1 MDLTFDEGSRSPIIA
16 ASIGTVIVSLR
27 GSHLSKS
34 GNLTA
39 NNYDNEVLFQSPV
52 SDLGKPKIN
61 NTEQLFIQLE
71 QLSSVFFHTRH
82 LNIN

>member
-1 MDLTFDEGSRSPIIA
+1 M
-16 ASIGTVIVSLR
+16 
-27 GSHLSKS
+27 
-34 GNLTA
+34 
-39 NNYDNEVLFQSPV
+39 FQSPV

-82 LNIN
+82 LNINWNKL

>member
-16 ASIGTVIVSLR
+16 ASVGTVIV
-27 GSHLSKS
+27 
-34 GNLTA
+34 NLTG

-52 SDLGKPKIN
+52 SDLGKPKI